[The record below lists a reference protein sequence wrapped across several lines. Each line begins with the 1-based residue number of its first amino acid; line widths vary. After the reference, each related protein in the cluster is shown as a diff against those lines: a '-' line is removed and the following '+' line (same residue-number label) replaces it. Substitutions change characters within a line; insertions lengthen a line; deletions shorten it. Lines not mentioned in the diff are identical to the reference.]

1 MREQIETYWRDFA
14 TTTNA
19 IPYAALTH
27 VAETLLECQRRDQT
41 IFVLGNGGSAATAS
55 HFACDLSKGTQTPGQ
70 RPFRVVPLT
79 DNVPLLT
86 AWGNDSSY
94 ERVFAEQL
102 ATLVRDRDVVV
113 LISAS
118 GNSPNV
124 LHAAAVARERNATTI
139 AWTGEGGGR
148 LARMSDIAV
157 RVPLASIEQVED
169 AHLIIAHSICVA
181 LRCERQR
188 SAYEDILVPAA
199 YSDRATADL
208 ATGGDED

>member
-14 TTTNA
+14 TIANA
-19 IPYAALTH
+19 VPYAALTR
-27 VAETLLECQRRDQT
+27 VAETLLECQRHDRT

-55 HFACDLSKGTQTPGQ
+55 HFACDLAKGTQIPGQ
-70 RPFRVVPLT
+70 RPFRVIPLT

-94 ERVFAEQL
+94 EQVFAEQL
-102 ATLVRDRDVVV
+102 ATLVRDLDVVV

-139 AWTGEGGGR
+139 AWTGESGGR
-148 LARMSDIAV
+148 LAQMSDIAV

-188 SAYEDILVPAA
+188 FASQDVLVPAA
-199 YSDRATADL
+199 YSNYATVDL
-208 ATGGDED
+208 AIGDED

>member
-1 MREQIETYWRDFA
+1 MREQIETYWREVA
-14 TTTNA
+14 TIANA
-19 IPYAALTH
+19 IPYAALTR
-27 VAETLLECQRRDQT
+27 VAETLLACQRRDGT

-55 HFACDLSKGTQTPGQ
+55 HFACDLAKGTQIPGQ
-70 RPFRVVPLT
+70 RPFRVIPLT

-102 ATLVRDRDVVV
+102 ATLVRDGDVVV

-139 AWTGEGGGR
+139 AWTGESGGR
-148 LARMSDIAV
+148 LAPVSDITV

-188 SAYEDILVPAA
+188 SSYADILVPAT
-199 YSDRATADL
+199 YGDRATIDL
-208 ATGGDED
+208 MVGDED

>member
-1 MREQIETYWRDFA
+1 MREHIETYWRDFA
-14 TTTNA
+14 TITNS
-19 IPYAALTH
+19 IPYAAVTQ
-27 VAETLLECQRRDQT
+27 VAETILECQRNDGT

-55 HFACDLSKGTQTPGQ
+55 HFACDLAKGTQTPGH
-70 RPFRVVPLT
+70 RPFRVMPLT

-94 ERVFAEQL
+94 ERIFAEQL

-139 AWTGEGGGR
+139 AWTGESGGKLG
-148 LARMSDIAV
+148 LMSDITV
-157 RVPLASIEQVED
+157 RIPLASIEQVED

-188 SAYEDILVPAA
+188 TAFNDVLVPAA
-199 YSDRATADL
+199 YSNLATVDL
-208 ATGGDED
+208 AISDEV

>member
-14 TTTNA
+14 TIANA
-19 IPYAALTH
+19 IPYAALTR
-27 VAETLLECQRRDQT
+27 VAETLLECQRRDGT

-55 HFACDLSKGTQTPGQ
+55 HFACDLAKGTQMPGQ
-70 RPFRVVPLT
+70 RPFRVIPLT

-102 ATLVRDRDVVV
+102 ATLVRDGDVVV
-113 LISAS
+113 IISAS

-124 LHAAAVARERNATTI
+124 LQAAAMARTRNAITI

-148 LARMSDIAV
+148 LAPMSDIAV

-169 AHLIIAHSICVA
+169 AHLIIAHSVCVA
-181 LRCERQR
+181 LRSERQR
-188 SAYEDILVPAA
+188 SSHQDILLPTAH
-199 YSDRATADL
+199 DDHATVAL
-208 ATGGDED
+208 AIGGQD